1 MNELLH
7 FLQNRNSA
15 PRLCE
20 PAPSNI
26 ELDEMVRAAVRA
38 PDHAWLRPWRFLRVG
53 GERRHAFG
61 ELLADCLLKRNPQAE
76 EAAQKKA
83 QNSALRAPLVV
94 VVIASIQAHNK
105 VPALEQRLSAGCA
118 AHSILLA
125 AEAMGYAGVWRTG
138 DAAFDREFMTAL
150 GLAPVEE
157 IIGFLY
163 LGTRDGPAK
172 TLPSLN
178 PDHFLSDW

>member
-20 PAPSNI
+20 PAPSDP
-26 ELDEMVRAAVRA
+26 ELDEMVRAAIRA
-38 PDHAWLRPWRFLRVG
+38 PDHAWLRPWRFLSVS
-53 GERRHAFG
+53 GERRFAFG
-61 ELLADCLLKRNPQAE
+61 DLLVDSLLKRNPQTD
-76 EAAQKKA
+76 EAARLKA
-83 QNSALRAPLVV
+83 QKSALRAPLVV
-94 VVIASIQAHNK
+94 VVIATVQAHPK
-105 VPALEQRLSAGCA
+105 VPAMEQRLSAGCA

-138 DAAFDREFMTAL
+138 DVASDRQFMTSL
-150 GLAPVEE
+150 GLASNEE

-163 LGTRDGPAK
+163 IGTRDGPAK
-172 TLPSLN
+172 TVPPLN
-178 PDHFLSDW
+178 PDRFLSEW

>member
-20 PAPSNI
+20 PAPNDN
-26 ELDEMVRAAVRA
+26 ELDEMVRAAIRA
-38 PDHAWLRPWRFLRVG
+38 PDHGWLRPWRFLNVS

-61 ELLADCLLKRNPQAE
+61 DLQADSLLRRNPQAD
-76 EAAQKKA
+76 EAARLKA
-83 QNSALRAPLVV
+83 KNSVLRAPLVV
-94 VVIASIQAHNK
+94 VVIATVKAHPK
-105 VPALEQRLSAGCA
+105 VPAMEQRLSAGCA

-138 DAAFDREFMTAL
+138 DVAFDRQFMTSL
-150 GLAPVEE
+150 GLAPHEE
-157 IIGFLY
+157 VIAFLY

-172 TLPSLN
+172 TLPPLN
-178 PDHFLSDW
+178 PDHFLSEW

>member
-20 PAPSNI
+20 PAPSDH
-26 ELDEMVRAAVRA
+26 EMDEMVRAAVRA
-38 PDHAWLRPWRFLRVG
+38 PDHAWLRPWRFLRVS
-53 GERRHAFG
+53 GERRNAFG
-61 ELLADCLLKRNPQAE
+61 DLLAESLLKRNPQAD
-76 EAAQKKA
+76 EAARLKA
-83 QNSALRAPLVV
+83 QNAALRAPLVV
-94 VVIASIQAHNK
+94 VVIAAVQEHPK

-138 DAAFDREFMTAL
+138 DAAFDRHFMTAL
-150 GLAPVEE
+150 GLAPQEE

-172 TLPSLN
+172 TVPPLN

>member
-20 PAPSNI
+20 PAPNDN
-26 ELDEMVRAAVRA
+26 ELNEMVRAAVRA
-38 PDHAWLRPWRFLRVG
+38 PDHAWLRPWRFLSVS
-53 GERRHAFG
+53 GERRYAFG
-61 ELLADCLLKRNPQAE
+61 VLLADSLLKRNPQAD
-76 EAAQKKA
+76 EAARLKA

-94 VVIASIQAHNK
+94 VVIATVQAHPK
-105 VPALEQRLSAGCA
+105 VPAMEQRLSAGCA

-125 AEAMGYAGVWRTG
+125 AEAMGYAGMWRTG
-138 DAAFDREFMTAL
+138 DVAFDRQFMTTL
-150 GLAPVEE
+150 GLASNEE

-172 TLPSLN
+172 TVPPLN